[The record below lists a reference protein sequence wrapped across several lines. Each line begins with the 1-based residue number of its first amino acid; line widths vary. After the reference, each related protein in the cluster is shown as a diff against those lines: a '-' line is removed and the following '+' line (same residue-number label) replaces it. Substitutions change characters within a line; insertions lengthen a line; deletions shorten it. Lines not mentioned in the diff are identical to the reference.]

1 MSSPPFYTK
10 STPSQKPSLKLSHSP
25 LSLPYRPSPS
35 YHPSVSLPDRFD
47 GAWAETISNHGGGP
61 SLSSPNK
68 NKNVFVSF
76 IAFRC
81 TSPSI
86 TSQAWASF
94 TEKCEKLMLMQWEH
108 EASEGADPEDMR
120 RFFKIAWVED
130 VDVQQ
135 VHVDLGLLREKFQ
148 DVIND
153 LKSQS
158 SETTDII
165 FPSITAFLYIDDAAI
180 SSLLSPSSRQIP
192 FVHAVNP
199 GYEGFYDDDP
209 LNPEAHYK
217 IAIELLGNFWC
228 L

>member
-1 MSSPPFYTK
+1 M
-10 STPSQKPSLKLSHSP
+10 
-25 LSLPYRPSPS
+25 
-35 YHPSVSLPDRFD
+35 
-47 GAWAETISNHGGGP
+47 
-61 SLSSPNK
+61 
-68 NKNVFVSF
+68 
-76 IAFRC
+76 
-81 TSPSI
+81 
-86 TSQAWASF
+86 
-94 TEKCEKLMLMQWEH
+94 
-108 EASEGADPEDMR
+108 
-120 RFFKIAWVED
+120 
-130 VDVQQ
+130 
-135 VHVDLGLLREKFQ
+135 
-148 DVIND
+148 IND

-228 L
+228 LVGTGEMGMEELMPREVGGVCRVIGENGLYVGEVMEKVKEGLLK